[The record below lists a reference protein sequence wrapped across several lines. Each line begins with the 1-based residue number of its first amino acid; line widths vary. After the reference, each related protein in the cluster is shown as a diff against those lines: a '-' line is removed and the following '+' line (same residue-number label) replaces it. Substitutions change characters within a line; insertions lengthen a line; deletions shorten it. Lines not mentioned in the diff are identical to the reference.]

1 MVVHNFLTC
10 KEIRDKSV
18 IYRHYLPSGNTESV
32 RYIRKFDVSEFV
44 IRVTICKDF

>member
-1 MVVHNFLTC
+1 MVVQHFLTC

-18 IYRHYLPSGNTESV
+18 KYRHYLPPGDTKSV

-44 IRVTICKDF
+44 IKVTICKDF